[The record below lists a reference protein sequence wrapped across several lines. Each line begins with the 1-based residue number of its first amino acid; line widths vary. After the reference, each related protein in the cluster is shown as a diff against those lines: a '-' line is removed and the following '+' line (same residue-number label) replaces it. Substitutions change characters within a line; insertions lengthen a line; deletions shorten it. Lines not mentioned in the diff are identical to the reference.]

1 MQKLQYFKTISAA
14 IHLFFKIVINLKI
27 LENSQ
32 EYVYVT
38 LYVYETVKH
47 EVINVDFLRKDLH
60 SVPWGIISPQRHHS
74 LFFCQTPLKFAN
86 CPSPHFFRQLLPM
99 LVFHKTL
106 PLKIGFFSEP
116 P

>member
-1 MQKLQYFKTISAA
+1 MQKLQDFPSILAA

-74 LFFCQTPLKFAN
+74 LFFCQTPLNLQTVQVFTFLGSSSLCWFFIK
-86 CPSPHFFRQLLPM
+86 PSP
-99 LVFHKTL
+99 
-106 PLKIGFFSEP
+106 
-116 P
+116 